1 MLDKGR
7 REFIGLLGGAAAA
20 AAVSCFVSCFVSWPI
35 AVRAQP
41 QAMPV
46 VGIISDGTPEAYA
59 ARRVAGLLRG
69 LRESGF
75 VEGRSV
81 AIEYRWARGNYD
93 LLPGLAADLVRRQV
107 GVIVTGGS
115 EAVTRAAQAATK
127 AIPIVATMAGDPV
140 KRGLVA
146 SLNRPGGNL
155 TVVSLFT
162 FSSNALVA
170 KRLELLHELVPKA
183 TTVGWLADANILDYE
198 DELNEFQSAATTL
211 GLRARSAAVA
221 RSDELEAA
229 FLALVRQGVGAIVEA
244 GPNIGTSRAQLISLA
259 AREAVPVMYEW
270 PEFVAEGGLISY
282 GTDLADVWRQA
293 GVYAARILRGKSVGD
308 LPVVQPEKYQLVI
321 NLNTARTLRLTVPL
335 PLQASANEVI
345 E

>member
-1 MLDKGR
+1 
-7 REFIGLLGGAAAA
+7 
-20 AAVSCFVSCFVSWPI
+20 
-35 AVRAQP
+35 
-41 QAMPV
+41 MPV

-146 SLNRPGGNL
+146 SLARRQSNRRQPFH
-155 TVVSLFT
+155 V
-162 FSSNALVA
+162 
-170 KRLELLHELVPKA
+170 
-183 TTVGWLADANILDYE
+183 
-198 DELNEFQSAATTL
+198 QQQ
-211 GLRARSAAVA
+211 RARG
-221 RSDELEAA
+221 EAA
-229 FLALVRQGVGAIVEA
+229 GA
-244 GPNIGTSRAQLISLA
+244 A
-259 AREAVPVMYEW
+259 ARAG
-270 PEFVAEGGLISY
+270 AEGNHRR
-282 GTDLADVWRQA
+282 LAR
-293 GVYAARILRGKSVGD
+293 RREHPRLRGRA
-308 LPVVQPEKYQLVI
+308 E
-321 NLNTARTLRLTVPL
+321 
-335 PLQASANEVI
+335 
-345 E
+345 